1 MHPSGDLHNNKV
13 FDELFREHFKSLC
26 AFCQFKFA
34 VDIEIAKDAVHS
46 AFMNL
51 LGSDFNFSSELAAKA
66 YLYKSVTNIC
76 LDLKRH
82 EKIIQNH
89 VEFYRMQVIDNES
102 NTEIIA
108 AELKELQNEI
118 DKAVEALPEQMRT
131 VFRLSRYEGLKYAA
145 IADQL
150 GISIKTVET
159 QMTRALV
166 KLRKSL
172 APYLSVC
179 FLLMS
184 IEIL

>member
-1 MHPSGDLHNNKV
+1 
-13 FDELFREHFKSLC
+13 
-26 AFCQFKFA
+26 
-34 VDIEIAKDAVHS
+34 
-46 AFMNL
+46 
-51 LGSDFNFSSELAAKA
+51 
-66 YLYKSVTNIC
+66 
-76 LDLKRH
+76 
-82 EKIIQNH
+82 
-89 VEFYRMQVIDNES
+89 MQVIDNES